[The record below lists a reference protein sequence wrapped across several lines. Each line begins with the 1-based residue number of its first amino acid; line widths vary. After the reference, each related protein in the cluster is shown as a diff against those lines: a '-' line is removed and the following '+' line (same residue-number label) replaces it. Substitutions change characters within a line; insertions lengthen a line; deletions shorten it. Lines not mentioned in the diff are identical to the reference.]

1 MNSSDGTSL
10 GKFYGYKESFGNDT
24 VWVDIP
30 QQCVYCFFVT
40 DIADR

>member
-1 MNSSDGTSL
+1 MNASEGSSL

-30 QQCVYCFFVT
+30 QQCVLSCVICIT
-40 DIADR
+40 DR